1 MNKSNHIQK
10 KILKSFFPYT
20 LLFFITLL
28 TQNVYLNIETIEWDI
43 ASYLIATQDI
53 KSGFLPN
60 QTQWES
66 KGPIFIYLYF
76 FLSNIAQGSLVIFKL
91 LNDLLLFLTAVFLFE
106 LLLQKLN
113 NMTISIS
120 GSTLFLLLMSQS
132 WALSGYS
139 ELYALFFISIAILII
154 SKFKYSNIH
163 YIYAGFILSIAT
175 LINQGT
181 AIFIIPILISEY
193 VLNNKKDYFLKIAM
207 MSLGFLIPHL
217 IFLILYSLNN
227 LLDIYFATFIT
238 IPFAYIQAQYANFY
252 ELTVFLREVAEVNF
266 YVYLS
271 IITLVVLSLSNF
283 VTTPYLKFK
292 KEFFDLYNQF
302 IFFSLIF
309 YFVGSHNYY
318 HHLIF
323 LLFFIPFLIPKL
335 INKKQKL
342 FFSVV
347 VLFGLLMNMS
357 MTIEKSLNNLNN
369 ISSIQNEYPLYN
381 LSKEIDSYFEG
392 DYEVLA
398 FDYNLILFYLD
409 KKNYSYIVHPSNHYE
424 EDIIKVLK
432 SLNKLEENY
441 ISTLIDSEP
450 DVIICNPTMIIRGI
464 PVKLNELFNCEVS
477 DYKKNYKKL
486 DTSKYR
492 IDENLNF
499 YFDPYKE
506 ISVFIKR

>member
-1 MNKSNHIQK
+1 MWF
-10 KILKSFFPYT
+10 KISGIFLEIIVLK
-20 LLFFITLL
+20 L
-28 TQNVYLNIETIEWDI
+28 
-43 ASYLIATQDI
+43 
-53 KSGFLPN
+53 
-60 QTQWES
+60 
-66 KGPIFIYLYF
+66 
-76 FLSNIAQGSLVIFKL
+76 FLSNFKPE
-91 LNDLLLFLTAVFLFE
+91 T
-106 LLLQKLN
+106 
-113 NMTISIS
+113 S
-120 GSTLFLLLMSQS
+120 
-132 WALSGYS
+132 
-139 ELYALFFISIAILII
+139 LII
-154 SKFKYSNIH
+154 
-163 YIYAGFILSIAT
+163 
-175 LINQGT
+175 
-181 AIFIIPILISEY
+181 
-193 VLNNKKDYFLKIAM
+193 
-207 MSLGFLIPHL
+207 
-217 IFLILYSLNN
+217 
-227 LLDIYFATFIT
+227 
-238 IPFAYIQAQYANFY
+238 
-252 ELTVFLREVAEVNF
+252 
-266 YVYLS
+266 
-271 IITLVVLSLSNF
+271 
-283 VTTPYLKFK
+283 
-292 KEFFDLYNQF
+292 
-302 IFFSLIF
+302 
-309 YFVGSHNYY
+309 
-318 HHLIF
+318 
-323 LLFFIPFLIPKL
+323 FIPFLIPKL

>member
-163 YIYAGFILSIAT
+163 YIYAGFIL
-175 LINQGT
+175 
-181 AIFIIPILISEY
+181 
-193 VLNNKKDYFLKIAM
+193 
-207 MSLGFLIPHL
+207 
-217 IFLILYSLNN
+217 
-227 LLDIYFATFIT
+227 
-238 IPFAYIQAQYANFY
+238 
-252 ELTVFLREVAEVNF
+252 
-266 YVYLS
+266 
-271 IITLVVLSLSNF
+271 
-283 VTTPYLKFK
+283 
-292 KEFFDLYNQF
+292 
-302 IFFSLIF
+302 
-309 YFVGSHNYY
+309 
-318 HHLIF
+318 
-323 LLFFIPFLIPKL
+323 
-335 INKKQKL
+335 
-342 FFSVV
+342 
-347 VLFGLLMNMS
+347 
-357 MTIEKSLNNLNN
+357 
-369 ISSIQNEYPLYN
+369 
-381 LSKEIDSYFEG
+381 
-392 DYEVLA
+392 
-398 FDYNLILFYLD
+398 
-409 KKNYSYIVHPSNHYE
+409 
-424 EDIIKVLK
+424 
-432 SLNKLEENY
+432 
-441 ISTLIDSEP
+441 
-450 DVIICNPTMIIRGI
+450 
-464 PVKLNELFNCEVS
+464 
-477 DYKKNYKKL
+477 
-486 DTSKYR
+486 
-492 IDENLNF
+492 
-499 YFDPYKE
+499 
-506 ISVFIKR
+506 